1 MALSQ
6 ESIQKLV
13 ELIEACLMEK
23 TSPCTLEEIGDL
35 RVCRHELL
43 KEWRRQTENQFKKR
57 ACLFSRRH
65 KLLSRKKAQEAES
78 LP

>member
-6 ESIQKLV
+6 ESIQKLM
-13 ELIEACLMEK
+13 ELIEACLMKE
-23 TSPCTLEEIGDL
+23 TSPCTLDEIGDL
-35 RVCRHELL
+35 RVCRYELL

-57 ACLFSRRH
+57 AYRFSRRH
-65 KLLSRKKAQEAES
+65 KLLYRKKVQEAES